1 MTDGTNER
9 PTNSGGFA
17 TPQPANPPQFPNQPQ
32 FPNPSQ
38 FPNPPQFPNQPS
50 FPPPPNFS
58 NPPGFSTPG
67 SPGSGFPPPNS
78 GYSVAPVQRKK
89 GRWWKILLII
99 VALMVLLI
107 GGCTAFL
114 VKSFKGVTDHGNK
127 FLGALYISADSA
139 VPLACPGTDRA
150 ELDEVRSGLL
160 ASGWTGA
167 RRLSSVSTNTTNGRS
182 TGSVS
187 GTVTLASGPQ
197 PITLVMR
204 KDPKWCVSTALVGTD
219 SVSSTNSS
227 TEGTT
232 ETTKLR

>member
-1 MTDGTNER
+1 MTDRTNEQ
-9 PTNSGGFA
+9 PTNTGGFP
-17 TPQPANPPQFPNQPQ
+17 TPQPANPPQFPNPQPV
-32 FPNPSQ
+32 
-38 FPNPPQFPNQPS
+38 NPPQFPNQPS
-50 FPPPPNFS
+50 FPPPPESAKPSEFA

-67 SPGSGFPPPNS
+67 SPGSSFPPPNT
-78 GYSVAPVQRKK
+78 GYTVAPVVRKK

-99 VALMVLLI
+99 VALLVLLI
-107 GGCTAFL
+107 GGCTALF
-114 VKSFKGVTDHGNK
+114 VKSFKNVTDNGNK
-127 FLGALYISADSA
+127 FLAALYTSADSA

-150 ELDEVRSGLL
+150 ELDEVRGGLL

-204 KDPKWCVSTALVGTD
+204 KDPKWCVSAALVGTD